1 MFLCGLS
8 ISAADIVVFSHI
20 AKHFSALSDFEKMN
34 LPHAFRWIDHVQHL
48 PGLLE

>member
-20 AKHFSALSDFEKMN
+20 AKYFSALSDFEKMN